1 MPPRRS
7 RSRLSTRWLPAIA
20 EFLWDPELKGFGVKA
35 EASGAKSYV
44 LQYRL
49 GGRGSKVRRYTIGR
63 HGSPWTPA
71 TARTEAER
79 LLRNSLPLS
88 QSSPPPHA

>member
-1 MPPRRS
+1 MLGDDFLEVRVPTAKITKSSVDALVASDR
-7 RSRLSTRWLPAIA
+7 A
-20 EFLWDPELKGFGVKA
+20 EFLWDPELKGFGVKV

-49 GGRGSKVRRYTIGR
+49 GGRGSRVRRYTIGR

-71 TARTEAER
+71 T
-79 LLRNSLPLS
+79 
-88 QSSPPPHA
+88 